1 MRRQGAKTTRQG
13 RLTDIEK
20 PAMPAAENFTDKAAA
35 CLRDAAAATCMNERS
50 RLIGEAA
57 AWHMKAQ
64 EARDPAAASGGLA
77 FDDDL
82 IEDPA
87 P

>member
-1 MRRQGAKTTRQG
+1 MRRQRAKSTRQG
-13 RLTDIEK
+13 RFADIEK
-20 PAMPAAENFTDKAAA
+20 SPMPAADTYTDKAAA
-35 CLRDAAAATCMNERS
+35 CLKDAAAATCMNERS

-82 IEDPA
+82 IEDA
-87 P
+87 VR

>member
-1 MRRQGAKTTRQG
+1 
-13 RLTDIEK
+13 
-20 PAMPAAENFTDKAAA
+20 MPAAENYTDRAAA

-64 EARDPAAASGGLA
+64 EARDPGSASGGLA

-82 IEDPA
+82 AEDMA
-87 P
+87 G